1 MLVERLPL
9 LFVFAYWVLY
19 PNLYYLIKKVVNQ
32 LIFLLIFLAYSLVKI
47 VNANSNVFAYY
58 DNVLF
63 GVQSYEERYE
73 TFVNQYDELTEQE

>member
-1 MLVERLPL
+1 
-9 LFVFAYWVLY
+9 
-19 PNLYYLIKKVVNQ
+19 
-32 LIFLLIFLAYSLVKI
+32 VKI